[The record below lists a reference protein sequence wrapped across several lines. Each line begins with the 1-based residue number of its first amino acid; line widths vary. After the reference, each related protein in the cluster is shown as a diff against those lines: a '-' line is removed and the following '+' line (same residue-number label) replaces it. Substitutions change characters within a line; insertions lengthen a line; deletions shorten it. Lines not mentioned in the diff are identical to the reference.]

1 MIRKILIPSD
11 GSALAEPAIRS
22 GIELA
27 KATGASVIGLAV
39 AEPYPL
45 RLYGE
50 LMVAGIE
57 PLQHYRGESRESAQR
72 MLVPL
77 AQAAH
82 AAGVDFHES
91 AVYARS
97 LADAVIT
104 AADEQAC
111 DLICIAADDHRR
123 LTGVHL
129 GRETA
134 RVLTR
139 ARVPVLVCH

>member
-11 GSALAEPAIRS
+11 GSALSEPAIRS
-22 GIELA
+22 GLELA

-39 AEPYPL
+39 TEPFPL

-50 LMVAGIE
+50 LMVAGLE

-72 MLVPL
+72 KLAPL

-82 AAGVDFHES
+82 AAGVDFRES
-91 AVYARS
+91 AVHASS
-97 LADAVIT
+97 LADAVIA

-111 DLICIAADDHRR
+111 DLICIAARDHRD
-123 LTGVHL
+123 LLGVHL

-139 ARVPVLVCH
+139 ARIPVLVCH